1 MGGSQERDR
10 RPHSIRPVE
19 GTEVAKV
26 VKKRR
31 GSVFESREVS
41 GREGVSVLMKPNSIT
56 DIPVA
61 AVDQVLPIAIELK
74 QEDALLKTHED
85 AREALRT
92 KVIPLFKQYDDW
104 VGVESSGDDVRLTD
118 VEREENIV
126 YDAMLLRASM
136 SRDKHRKVVKRERV
150 IVEFSLARGLSPEI
164 AVYETG
170 QMLRSLGRYARSSG
184 KITVKPE
191 VDEEVLAQEVNA
203 GRIKLEPGARKST
216 KKAYVTATPYLK
228 NPPKKGGP
236 TNLQEKEQI

>member
-1 MGGSQERDR
+1 MGGQQERDR
-10 RPHSIRPVE
+10 RSHSIRPVE

-26 VKKRR
+26 VRKRR
-31 GSVFESREVS
+31 GSVFESREVF
-41 GREGVSVLMKPNSIT
+41 GHEGVSVLMKPNSTT

-61 AVDQVLPIAIELK
+61 AVDELLPIAIQLK

-92 KVIPLFKQYDDW
+92 KVMPIFKQYEDW

-136 SRDKHRKVVKRERV
+136 SREKHRKVVRRERV
-150 IVEFSLARGLSPEI
+150 IVEFSLARGLSPEV
-164 AVYETG
+164 AVYEAG
-170 QMLRSLGRYARSSG
+170 QMLRSLGRYARNSG
-184 KITVKPE
+184 RVTIKPE

-203 GRIKLEPGARKST
+203 GRISLEPGARKST
-216 KKAYVTATPYLK
+216 KKDYVTATPYLK
-228 NPPKKGGP
+228 NPPKKGEP
-236 TNLQEKEQI
+236 ASS